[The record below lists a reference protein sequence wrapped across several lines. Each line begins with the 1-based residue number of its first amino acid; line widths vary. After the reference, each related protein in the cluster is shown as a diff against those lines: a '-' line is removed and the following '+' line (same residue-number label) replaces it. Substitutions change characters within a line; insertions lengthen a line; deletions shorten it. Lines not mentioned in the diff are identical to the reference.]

1 MINAT
6 DSINVANV
14 QGTNNLVNPEQQKT
28 GSIIQ
33 IPPTGFGL
41 PRVFTTEHGHRIVL
55 PPQNIGG
62 DKVTI
67 NRIGPNQYLVV
78 TEKPVYNSKPK
89 YEIYTEEELV
99 TKYGAQKQ
107 PKGLP
112 PVLHAEA

>member
-6 DSINVANV
+6 DSVNVANV

-28 GSIIQ
+28 GLVIQ
-33 IPPTGFGL
+33 FPPTGLGL
-41 PRVFTTEHGHRIVL
+41 PGVFTTEHGHRILL

-78 TEKPVYNSKPK
+78 TQKPVYNAKRK
-89 YEIYTEEELV
+89 YEIYKEEELV
-99 TKYGAQKQ
+99 AK
-107 PKGLP
+107 
-112 PVLHAEA
+112 